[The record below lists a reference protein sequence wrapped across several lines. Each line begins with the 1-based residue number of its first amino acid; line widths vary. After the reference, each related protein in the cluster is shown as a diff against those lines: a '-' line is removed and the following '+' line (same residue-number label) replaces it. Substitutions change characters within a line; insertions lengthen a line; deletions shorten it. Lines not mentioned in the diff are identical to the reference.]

1 MPGGPYGGG
10 PYRRA
15 RRSTARFTHS
25 PPPPG
30 PYSGP
35 PPQVPPPP
43 GGPSAGG
50 APQKGRGSRRNMVIA
65 ATAAMALLAGG
76 GAAAYFALAKPT
88 AAYQP
93 LSYAGPVPF
102 TAPVGVDNPAV
113 ARDRRCERDPHPAT
127 PRACSP
133 PTQRSRRGAGVDL
146 GAPGG
151 SGQGVGVGWARSAG
165 AADRIP
171 TIVNSL
177 TPVSCGR
184 RRRWWTMVLRMVRW
198 WTPRRCWRPGT
209 AVFIDARGVPTVKCV
224 SGDPLTAPLPGTAPS
239 TATVINPTRAADQ
252 GQRLREPGDGTV
264 DEQSGKAGPTR
275 PRQRWRRQHA
285 LRRPEPGQA
294 GSQGR
299 RSCCPGAAAGQP
311 GA

>member
-1 MPGGPYGGG
+1 
-10 PYRRA
+10 
-15 RRSTARFTHS
+15 
-25 PPPPG
+25 
-30 PYSGP
+30 
-35 PPQVPPPP
+35 
-43 GGPSAGG
+43 
-50 APQKGRGSRRNMVIA
+50 MVIA

-76 GAAAYFALAKPT
+76 GAAAYFALAKPS

-113 ARDRRCERDPHPAT
+113 APIADASGTRSGDTPGLFAADPAHPACDAGALISALQAD
-127 PRACSP
+127 PGKASVW
-133 PTQRSRRGAGVDL
+133 AGVL
-146 GAPGG
+146 GGT
-151 SGQGVGVGWARSAG
+151 
-165 AADRIP
+165 ADQIP

-177 TPVSCGR
+177 TPVQLRAATAVVDHGFADGQVVD
-184 RRRWWTMVLRMVRW
+184 TPAVLA
-198 WTPRRCWRPGT
+198 PGT

-224 SGDPLTAPLPGTAPS
+224 SGDPLTAPLPGTVPS
-239 TATVINPTRAADQ
+239 TATVINPTAAADQ

-264 DEQSGKAGPTR
+264 DEQSGQAGPTR
-275 PRQRWRRQHA
+275 PRQRWRRPHA
-285 LRRPEPGQA
+285 IRRPEPGQA